1 MNRNANPQPTAWVS
15 AKTKRAKIML
25 AVFFLFPFVLV
36 GLDTIARASSSA
48 GGNIIWLVFAGGLAL
63 LARQLL

>member
-1 MNRNANPQPTAWVS
+1 MNRNVNPQPTAWVS
-15 AKTKRAKIML
+15 AKSQRAKIML

-63 LARQLL
+63 LAWQLL